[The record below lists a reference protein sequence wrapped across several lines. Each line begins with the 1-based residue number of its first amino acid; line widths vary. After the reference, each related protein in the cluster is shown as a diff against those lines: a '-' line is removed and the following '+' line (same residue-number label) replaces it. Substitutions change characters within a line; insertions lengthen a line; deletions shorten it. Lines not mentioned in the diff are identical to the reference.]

1 MSGVGVQDF
10 APVVIGRRA
19 NKGSGGS
26 GTAAEGGNKK
36 QAGVVGIGG
45 KLESGAARKLD
56 DNETKAPDTV
66 GREVGKVGF
75 VTRRSS
81 GKVWLNVLALRRL
94 SWLHEKPRSGI
105 RKLSP
110 TI

>member
-10 APVVIGRRA
+10 TPVVIGKRTR
-19 NKGSGGS
+19 NGSGFAGGS
-26 GTAAEGGNKK
+26 DGQASDKK

-66 GREVGKVGF
+66 GREVGKVSLF
-75 VTRRSS
+75 DVCSIY
-81 GKVWLNVLALRRL
+81 LRLQRL
-94 SWLHEKPRSGI
+94 MSDIFTGYPDCS
-105 RKLSP
+105 
-110 TI
+110 